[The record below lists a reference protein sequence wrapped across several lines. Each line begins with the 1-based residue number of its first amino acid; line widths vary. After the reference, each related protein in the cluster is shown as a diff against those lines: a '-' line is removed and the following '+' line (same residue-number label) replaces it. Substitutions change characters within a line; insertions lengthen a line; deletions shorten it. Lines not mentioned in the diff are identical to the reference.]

1 MSLLTTSAAARKEAL
16 ANSLRGTTI
25 HVYDHETYL
34 HLAWWEKEG
43 TTIHVFAEDGM
54 KVSEFRVRGSKRVG
68 RQAARNAMLRRMNDR
83 FPENRYPDF

>member
-1 MSLLTTSAAARKEAL
+1 MSIMTTSAKARKEAL
-16 ANSLRGTTI
+16 LSALQGCSV

-43 TTIHVFAEDGM
+43 ITIHVFAEDGM
-54 KVSEFRVRGSKRVG
+54 KVSEFRVRGSKRVS